1 MGARHRIKAM
11 STVKEQFIKLIE
23 DQPDDSSSEE
33 IIREMAFAAMVDR
46 GIADSDAGRTISN
59 SEMAGRIESWR
70 R

>member
-1 MGARHRIKAM
+1 M

-23 DQPDDSSSEE
+23 DQPEDSSSEE

-46 GIADSDAGRTISN
+46 GVADSDAGRTISN
-59 SEMAGRIESWR
+59 SEMASRIESWR

>member
-1 MGARHRIKAM
+1 M

-23 DQPDDSSSEE
+23 DQPEDSSSEE
-33 IIREMAFAAMVDR
+33 ILREMAFAAMVDR

-59 SEMAGRIESWR
+59 SEMASRIESWR

>member
-1 MGARHRIKAM
+1 M

-23 DQPDDSSSEE
+23 DQPEDSSSEE
-33 IIREMAFAAMVDR
+33 IIREMAFATMVDR

-59 SEMAGRIESWR
+59 SEMASRIESWR

>member
-1 MGARHRIKAM
+1 M

-23 DQPDDSSSEE
+23 DQPEDSSSEE

-59 SEMAGRIESWR
+59 SEMASRIESWR
-70 R
+70 S

>member
-1 MGARHRIKAM
+1 M

-23 DQPDDSSSEE
+23 DQPEDSSSEE
-33 IIREMAFAAMVDR
+33 IIREMAFATMIDR

-59 SEMAGRIESWR
+59 SEMASRIESWR

>member
-1 MGARHRIKAM
+1 M

-33 IIREMAFAAMVDR
+33 ILREMAFAAMVDR

-59 SEMAGRIESWR
+59 SEMASRIESWR

>member
-1 MGARHRIKAM
+1 M

-23 DQPDDSSSEE
+23 DQPEDSSSEE
-33 IIREMAFAAMVDR
+33 IIREMAFAAMVNR

-59 SEMAGRIESWR
+59 SEMVSRIESWR

>member
-1 MGARHRIKAM
+1 M

-23 DQPDDSSSEE
+23 DQPEDSSSEE

-46 GIADSDAGRTISN
+46 GITDSDAGRTISN
-59 SEMAGRIESWR
+59 SEMASRLESWR

>member
-1 MGARHRIKAM
+1 M

-23 DQPDDSSSEE
+23 DQPEDSSSEE

-46 GIADSDAGRTISN
+46 GIAESDAGRTISN
-59 SEMAGRIESWR
+59 SEMASRIESWR